1 MKTAGTKLEV
11 EKSVRIIN
19 VSSTAHRWITK
30 LNLDDLTFE
39 RDPSDNKILNI
50 YGITKLCNVLF
61 SKELAKKLEPFGEFS
76 LSLIFHARWMSIPI
90 FNGGMKSYLES

>member
-1 MKTAGTKLEV
+1 MMKTAGTKLEV

-76 LSLIFHARWMSIPI
+76 LSLIFHAR
-90 FNGGMKSYLES
+90 